1 MYEKIVTT
9 GRRNGHIGDGSKSIT
24 RGGCYRSFS
33 LISLVAEK
41 RR

>member
-1 MYEKIVTT
+1 MYEKIVIP
-9 GRRNGHIGDGSKSIT
+9 GRRDRLIGDGSKSIK
-24 RGGCYRSFS
+24 RDGCYRSFS